1 MAASHA
7 AYLVAIGEPAEAD
20 VVQAIER
27 HGGQHE
33 TMPEGVL
40 VAGFDRVLDAV
51 TCAVEALR
59 ALAEGQA
66 HGRPPAPRIG
76 VSEADPEAAAAL
88 AALAEPGGL
97 CLSRTAYYEV
107 RFQLELPYATEI
119 GVDSTAYTCG
129 EIRGKRKAM
138 NLVDLSAVR
147 VAPAALSGRGRD
159 AGVLAKTKDLVARL
173 RGRFAGRGT

>member
-7 AYLVAIGEPAEAD
+7 AYLVAVGEPAEAD

-27 HGGQHE
+27 HGGQRE
-33 TMPEGVL
+33 TMPEGAL

-51 TCAVEALR
+51 TCAVEAQR
-59 ALAEGQA
+59 ALAERPAQGS
-66 HGRPPAPRIG
+66 PPAPRIG
-76 VSEADPEAAAAL
+76 VSEADADAAAAL

-129 EIRGKRKAM
+129 EIRGKRNAM

-147 VAPAALSGRGRD
+147 VAPAALTGRGNRG
-159 AGVLAKTKDLVARL
+159 GVLAKTRDLVARVRERL
-173 RGRFAGRGT
+173 VRGGA